1 MIYGMNVLQVCACR
15 WNKLRMACCLSNLV
29 PLSFY
34 WLFFTFELLFKK
46 MSNLTVRSQA
56 VWLIR
61 KIRSFHPRP
70 DEFRLGMCSE
80 NALRLEKVET
90 SYMTRLSPT
99 HSSLAVKVRAVD
111 SKEKPNNSQKDI
123 SHLRRWDCH
132 PVCCSNVA
140 WVLWRTVLTRTSAA
154 PASSWADLQSSVI
167 VNVVKITVLLLFT
180 FH

>member
-1 MIYGMNVLQVCACR
+1 
-15 WNKLRMACCLSNLV
+15 MARCLSNLV

-99 HSSLAVKVRAVD
+99 HSSLAVKVRAAD

-123 SHLRRWDCH
+123 SHLRR
-132 PVCCSNVA
+132 
-140 WVLWRTVLTRTSAA
+140 
-154 PASSWADLQSSVI
+154 
-167 VNVVKITVLLLFT
+167 
-180 FH
+180 